1 MRTPAIRN
9 PLYTLRPAPG
19 AILASPLGIMRERK
33 MPLLEIVI
41 VLALVLLNGFFAM
54 SELAVVSSRP
64 ARLETRARTG
74 DRGARLALALARDPG
89 RMLSTVQ
96 IGITLVGIVAGAFG
110 GARLAVPFGDALA
123 RIPGLA
129 PFSAE
134 IAYTLVI
141 AAITYLSLIVGELV
155 PKHLAL
161 RAPERVAGVVAPTV
175 DLLARI
181 STPAVW
187 LLERS
192 SQFVL
197 RILGTDVRSAETV
210 TEEEVRMLIAEG
222 TRTGVFHRQEREMI
236 ERVLRLADR
245 PVRAIM
251 TPRVELVWLD
261 VEDGPEE
268 VARIIRE
275 SGHSRFVVGK
285 GGLDDVLGV
294 VHVRGL
300 LDGCLAGRPLD
311 LQAALRPIPVVP
323 DTTPIPRALEA
334 LRQARVSIALVVDEY
349 GEVEG
354 VVTAEDVLEALVGD
368 MPERRLGEEPA
379 IVRRDDGSLL
389 MDGLLAVDEV
399 KLALALH
406 RLPEEESYHTLAGFI
421 LAQLGRVPAEGEAVL
436 YGGWRFEIVDMDG
449 RRIDKVLV
457 CRAASRAEGAAAGEA

>member
-1 MRTPAIRN
+1 MIV
-9 PLYTLRPAPG
+9 
-19 AILASPLGIMRERK
+19 
-33 MPLLEIVI
+33 PLLEILV

-54 SELAVVSSRP
+54 SEIAVVSARP
-64 ARLETRARTG
+64 VRLETRARKG
-74 DRGARLALALARDPG
+74 GRGAHLALGLARDPG

-110 GARLAVPFGDALA
+110 GARLAEPFAAALA
-123 RIPGLA
+123 GIPALA

-134 IAYTLVI
+134 IAYVLVI
-141 AAITYLSLIVGELV
+141 AAITYLSLIIGELV

-161 RAPERVAGVVAPTV
+161 RAPERIAALVAPTV
-175 DLLARI
+175 DLISRI

-187 LLERS
+187 LLETS
-192 SQFVL
+192 SRFVL
-197 RILGTDVRSAETV
+197 RILGSEVQPSETV
-210 TEEEVRMLIAEG
+210 TEEEVKTLIAEG
-222 TRTGVFHRQEREMI
+222 TRIGVFHRQEREMI

-261 VEDGPEE
+261 IEDDPDEI
-268 VARIIRE
+268 ARVIRA

-285 GGLDDVLGV
+285 GSLDDVLGV

-300 LDGCLAGRPLD
+300 LDACLAGRSLD
-311 LQAALRPIPVVP
+311 LQAALRPMPVVP

-334 LRQARVSIALVVDEY
+334 LRQARVSMALVVDEY

-368 MPERRLGEEPA
+368 MPEHRLDEEPA
-379 IVRRDDGSLL
+379 IVRRGDGSML
-389 MDGLLAVDEV
+389 MDGMLAIDEV
-399 KLALALH
+399 KLALDLDS
-406 RLPEEESYHTLAGFI
+406 LPEEESYHTLAGFV
-421 LAQLGRVPAEGEAVL
+421 LAQLGRIPAEGEAVA
-436 YGGWRFEIVDMDG
+436 YGGWRFEVVDMDG

-457 CRAASRAEGAAAGEA
+457 RGPTAREEASVGGEA